1 MEYNDIRRKLVNKDN
16 FIDKNYKTIPI
27 LTERSTKSSFDN
39 YENQEIKIQNIK
51 IINDKINKLMKVGNF
66 LNLASNF
73 WFKSNN

>member
-1 MEYNDIRRKLVNKDN
+1 MEDNEIRIKLVNKDN

>member
-27 LTERSTKSSFDN
+27 LTERSTKSSIDN
-39 YENQEIKIQNIK
+39 YEHQEIKFQNKK
-51 IINDKINKLMKVGNF
+51 IINDKITKLIKVGNF
-66 LNLASNF
+66 LNLASRF